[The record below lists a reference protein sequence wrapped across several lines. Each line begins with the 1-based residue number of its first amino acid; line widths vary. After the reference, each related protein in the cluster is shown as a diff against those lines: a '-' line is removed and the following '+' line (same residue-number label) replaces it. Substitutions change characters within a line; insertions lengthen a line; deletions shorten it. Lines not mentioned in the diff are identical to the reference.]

1 MGFIR
6 KILEKPWLPPD
17 TNVVDIQ
24 TSYFT
29 ANNRKVALILFL
41 CVVGVLF
48 FLLFSAYHMR
58 KAFSTD
64 WVSTPEPWLIWF
76 NTFVLFVVSG
86 AFEWARVAVP
96 REQIEAVKTR
106 FLIAGVLTSVF
117 LVLQLVAWKQ
127 LIDLGYTAQSNPSNA
142 FFYTITGIH
151 GVHLLGGLVA
161 WVRALR
167 YIRADG
173 SYSRMKNA
181 IDQCAIYW
189 HFLLFVWV
197 AMVALFVTS

>member
-1 MGFIR
+1 MGFFK
-6 KILEKPWLPPD
+6 KILEKPWLPPEG
-17 TNVVDIQ
+17 NVVDLH

-29 ANNRKVALILFL
+29 ATNRKVALVLFL

-76 NTFVLFVVSG
+76 NTLVLFVVSG
-86 AFEWARVAVP
+86 AFEWARAALPKEQFDAV
-96 REQIEAVKTR
+96 RVR
-106 FLIAGVLTSVF
+106 FITAGVLTFVF

-127 LIDLGYTAQSNPSNA
+127 LFDLGYTAQSNPANA

-151 GVHLLGGLVA
+151 GVHLLGGLIA
-161 WVRALR
+161 WYRAIR
-167 YIRADG
+167 YIKVDG
-173 SYSRMKNA
+173 SFTRMKNA
-181 IDQCAIYW
+181 IDQCALYW

-197 AMVALFVTS
+197 AMVGLFITS

>member
-1 MGFIR
+1 MGFFR
-6 KILEKPWLPPD
+6 KILEKPWIPED
-17 TNVVDIQ
+17 GNVVELQ

-64 WVSTPEPWLIWF
+64 WVSTPEPYLLWI
-76 NTFVLFVVSG
+76 NTLVLFVVSG
-86 AFEWARVAVP
+86 VFEWSRSALEKEA
-96 REQIEAVKTR
+96 IEAARLR
-106 FLIAGVLTSVF
+106 FVFAGILTFVF
-117 LVLQLVAWKQ
+117 LALQLVVWNQ
-127 LIDLGYTAQSNPSNA
+127 LVDLGYNAQTNPSNA

-151 GVHLLGGLVA
+151 GVHLLGGLIA
-161 WVRALR
+161 WFRSINEFKHSERFAKLKSSVDLCAL
-167 YIRADG
+167 
-173 SYSRMKNA
+173 
-181 IDQCAIYW
+181 YW

-197 AMVALFVTS
+197 AMLGLFITT